1 MLLVVLGFVFALV
14 IAIGVRGVVIG
25 YRYAKSE
32 VKAGSDPMPSV
43 YNKDAMYTAAP
54 AVGLQALFVAI
65 GWLIL
70 LHRGIIGW
78 WGIHWW
84 WLMLLSVL
92 ITGTAFAIYAAVD
105 VACGEYEWN
114 WLTLPLVLVGGL
126 ASYVTIV
133 VCLIVLITTY
143 IGIGAAE
150 WCAYRYSRGQLDGR
164 GLHNE

>member
-14 IAIGVRGVVIG
+14 IAIGARGVVIG

-32 VKAGSDPMPSV
+32 VKAGSDPVPSV
-43 YNKDAMYTAAP
+43 YNKDAMYMAAP
-54 AVGLQALFVAI
+54 AVGLQALFVTI

-70 LHRGIIGW
+70 WHRGVIGW

-84 WLMLLSVL
+84 WLVLLSAL

-105 VACGEYEWN
+105 VACSEYEWN

-126 ASYVTIV
+126 ASYGTIV
-133 VCLIVLITTY
+133 VCLLVLVVTLIH
-143 IGIGAAE
+143 GGVAE
-150 WCAYRYSRGQLDGR
+150 WYAYRYSREQLDGR
-164 GLHNE
+164 GAHNE